1 MSSDSMNIKEVVDP
15 PKEKSMLPVST
26 THALAL
32 ARAEEVRRTAARSWL
47 REPAPAHTAWFAS
60 ALSALSRPLHH
71 ETQEARTVPASPA
84 ACCA

>member
-1 MSSDSMNIKEVVDP
+1 MNIEEVVDP

-32 ARAEEVRRTAARSWL
+32 ARTEEVRRKAARSWL
-47 REPAPAHTAWFAS
+47 REPAPAHTTWLAS
-60 ALSALSRPLHH
+60 TLSALTRPLHH
-71 ETQEARTVPASPA
+71 EAHEARTAPASPA